1 MKKELLERLKVVEL
15 WIQFYEEDG
24 IHYGSN
30 YTLWKGRI
38 AERDAILAK
47 LAELEQLFFLN
58 RPLLNEAVGF
68 SIIPQFQHFVKT
80 FFVTKFSPKFS

>member
-47 LAELEQLFFLN
+47 LAELE
-58 RPLLNEAVGF
+58 
-68 SIIPQFQHFVKT
+68 
-80 FFVTKFSPKFS
+80 